1 MKLRKAM
8 ALVIVLAM
16 SLVLLIG
23 CQGTDEPEE
32 NDDVVIGFAVSTL
45 TNEFFV
51 TMNDA
56 AKAKAADLG
65 VTLTSLDAQDSA
77 ETQATQIEDLI
88 AQDVDLI
95 ILNPVDSDAIGTS
108 VLACNEAG
116 IPVITVTRP
125 ANSGEVI
132 QHLDIDNKEAGQ
144 LIAEQMLKDLD
155 GKGKVA
161 VLEGIA
167 GAPSAND
174 RQEGFVTKIEGS
186 DLEVVASL
194 TANYSREEGATVME
208 DMLQSHPDLNAV
220 YAHNDE
226 MALGAVRT
234 IDAAGKTGEIK
245 VYGVDAVD
253 DALEA
258 LKEGTMSA
266 TVQQQPDVQ
275 IEIAL
280 DNAMKVLNDES
291 VDALV
296 NIPLKLLTPEDVE

>member
-1 MKLRKAM
+1 MKQKKVL
-8 ALVIVLAM
+8 ALVLVLAM
-16 SLVLLIG
+16 SLVLLMG
-23 CQGTDEPEE
+23 CQGTDKP
-32 NDDVVIGFAVSTL
+32 NKKDDVVIGFAVSTL
-45 TNEFFV
+45 ANEFFV

-56 AKAKAADLG
+56 AQAKAADLG
-65 VTLTSLDAQDSA
+65 IKLTSLDAQDSA

-88 AQDVDLI
+88 AQGVNFI

-125 ANSGEVI
+125 SNSGEVV

-144 LIAEQMLKDLD
+144 LIAEQMITDLD
-155 GKGKVA
+155 GVGKVA
-161 VLEGIA
+161 ILEGIA

-174 RQEGFVTKIEGS
+174 REEGFVTKIEGT

-208 DMLQSHPDLNAV
+208 DILQSHPDLNAV

-253 DALEA
+253 DAIEA
-258 LKEGTMSA
+258 LKAGTMSA
-266 TVQQQPDVQ
+266 TVQQQPDLQ
-275 IEIAL
+275 IQIAL
-280 DNAMKVLNDES
+280 DNAMKVLNGES

-296 NIPLKLLTPEDVE
+296 NIPLKLLTKADVE